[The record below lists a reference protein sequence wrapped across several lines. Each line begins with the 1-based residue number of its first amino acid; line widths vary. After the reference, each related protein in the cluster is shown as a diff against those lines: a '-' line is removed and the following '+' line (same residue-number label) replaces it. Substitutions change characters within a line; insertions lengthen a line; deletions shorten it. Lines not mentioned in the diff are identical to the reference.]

1 MHKPPVTSY
10 RRLVFSLLI
19 LPATATDIEAHSY
32 AVDRIAADEGMVAAL
47 MEDTSQRYV
56 DAMLRVVKERY
67 PGPHGVRH
75 WEALENLM
83 NSHPIARLEYRYNS
97 NGTEMLRTYDGM
109 NGGPF
114 SQNASDILEGATPP
128 GTPDSL
134 ESFDEWGATPPLDTE
149 PLARV
154 DIDDDRYFPGDET
167 RKRARILPENGSV
180 MRPYAIDGSQR
191 ALDAEFKVTRQLEND
206 ILAGEVPRGGRVS
219 LYTTNTLCNS
229 CETSLK
235 TVSSAYDLDM
245 RVTLMRQRLSP
256 AERSQLISSGK
267 VRSRGTTLIRSDSG
281 RPYLASDVVANARE
295 RQVKRILSPAFRS
308 GRALPPPSAD
318 LLPVAGCR

>member
-1 MHKPPVTSY
+1 
-10 RRLVFSLLI
+10 
-19 LPATATDIEAHSY
+19 
-32 AVDRIAADEGMVAAL
+32 MVAAL

-56 DAMLRVVKERY
+56 DAMLRIVRERH

-83 NSHPIARLEYRYNS
+83 STQPIARLEYRYKR

-109 NGGPF
+109 NGGPL
-114 SQNASDILEGATPP
+114 SQNASDILEGAVLP

-134 ESFDEWGATPPLDTE
+134 ESFDEWASAPPLDTE
-149 PLARV
+149 RLARV
-154 DIDDDRYFPGDET
+154 DIDEDRYFSDEEA
-167 RKRARILPENGSV
+167 RKRARILPEKDSV

-206 ILAGEVPRGGRVS
+206 ILAGTVPRGGRVS

-256 AERSQLISSGK
+256 AERSQLLSSGQ
-267 VRSRGTTLIRSDSG
+267 VRSRGTTLIRNDSG

-295 RQVKRILSPAFRS
+295 RQVKRILTPAFRS
-308 GRALPPPSAD
+308 ERGLTSGAAELLPSAR
-318 LLPVAGCR
+318 CR